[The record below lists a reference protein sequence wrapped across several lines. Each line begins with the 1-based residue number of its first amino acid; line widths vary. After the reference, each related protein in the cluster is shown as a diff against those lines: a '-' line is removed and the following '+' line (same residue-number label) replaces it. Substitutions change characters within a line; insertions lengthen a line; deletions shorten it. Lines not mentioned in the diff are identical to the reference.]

1 MHAMEGW
8 ESSSRVAQ
16 SWRALPRSAVL
27 RVRSGQPRLWW
38 PVIQAELEPQ
48 LASANVF
55 FALSSFRTSGVL
67 LCLRLGEPRSSGGFL
82 LRWDKLD
89 TRARTVLVGEDL
101 VSHTTYIRLVDG
113 IDLIEL
119 AEQLSPIGETGLI
132 LGELTSET
140 FGVGKAAKQIGAS
153 AGFEALK
160 FFVGDVFVPQPVK
173 IFMNRGAH
181 LVGRVA
187 GEGDGV
193 KGKEARKFVSRKAAE
208 ALGLGSDALIAHEG
222 AIEPRGAAV
231 RKDVSDGVVDRVVG
245 VSIVGAMIAL
255 DVERLRSFADGDE
268 FFGNL
273 RRLNRGHWLRLGAG
287 GGLREVTCEDGH
299 RLSGLHVTD
308 NSNDD
313 VRGHVELLVEV
324 SRFGRGDLADL
335 ALPANAWPPVGVR
348 DVSGCEELLDHTANG
363 RRVDAHAAFFLNHVP
378 FLIEL
383 TLDGLADA
391 LALQV
396 GPELETIRR
405 HAPEVLCGIFGGR
418 CVDADCAVLLGD
430 RRKFIRNHIL
440 LRFSFGVLKDFE
452 QLCEFLLALAD
463 SFAVLSV
470 VGRIGNFDR
479 GEGNLFGGV
488 IRGADL
494 GAPLEGHVFEH
505 VGETACALRIVGRA
519 RVDERI
525 GAEDRSLRALA
536 DNQRQAIR
544 QDFDGGPFL
553 EARQI
558 LRLCRPTK
566 SNRTE
571 SDCRNATFYS
581 HQSCPPQDISVK
593 NPTIPKRKATL

>member
-1 MHAMEGW
+1 
-8 ESSSRVAQ
+8 
-16 SWRALPRSAVL
+16 
-27 RVRSGQPRLWW
+27 
-38 PVIQAELEPQ
+38 
-48 LASANVF
+48 
-55 FALSSFRTSGVL
+55 
-67 LCLRLGEPRSSGGFL
+67 PRSSGGFL

-119 AEQLSPIGETGLI
+119 AEQLPPIGEAGLI
-132 LGELTSET
+132 LRQLTSET
-140 FGVGKAAKQIGAS
+140 FVVGKAAKQIGAS

-173 IFMNRGAH
+173 LFVNRGAH

-255 DVERLRSFADGDE
+255 DVERLCSFANGNE
-268 FFGNL
+268 FFGDL
-273 RRLNRGHWLRLGAG
+273 RRLNGGHRLGLGASG
-287 GGLREVTCEDGH
+287 DLREVAFEDGH
-299 RLSGLHVTD
+299 RLGRFYVSD

-313 VRGHVELLVEV
+313 VRGHVVLLVEV
-324 SRFGRGDLADL
+324 SRLGRRDLTDL

-348 DVSGCEELLDHTANG
+348 HVSSCEELLDHAANG
-363 RRVDAHAAFFLNHVP
+363 RGVDAHTAFFLNHVSL
-378 FLIEL
+378 LIEL

-396 GPELETIRR
+396 GPELETIRW
-405 HAPEVLCGIFGGR
+405 HAPEVLCGIFRGR
-418 CVDADCAVLLGD
+418 CVDADCAVLVGD
-430 RRKFIRNHIL
+430 RRKFIRNDIL
-440 LRFSFGVLKDFE
+440 LRFGFGVLKGFE

-470 VGRIGNFDR
+470 VGRIGDFNLS
-479 GEGNLFGGV
+479 EGNLFGRV
-488 IRGADL
+488 VCGANL
-494 GAPLEGHVFEH
+494 GAPLEGHVLEH
-505 VGETACALRIVGRA
+505 VSETACTLRIVGRA
-519 RVDERI
+519 RVDQRI
-525 GAEDRSLRALA
+525 EAEDGSFGALT
-536 DNQRQAIR
+536 DDQRQTIR
-544 QDFDGGPFL
+544 QDFDGGSFL
-553 EARQI
+553 ETREI
-558 LRLCRPTK
+558 LCLCHPTK

-581 HQSCPPQDISVK
+581 HQSRPPQ
-593 NPTIPKRKATL
+593 